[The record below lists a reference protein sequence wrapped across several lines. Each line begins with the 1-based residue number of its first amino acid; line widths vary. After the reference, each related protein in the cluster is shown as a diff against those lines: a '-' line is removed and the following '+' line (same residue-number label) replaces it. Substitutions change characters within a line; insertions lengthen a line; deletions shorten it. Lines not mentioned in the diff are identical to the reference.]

1 MVGPR
6 IERLSPELAAAF
18 PPAADGVFDAT
29 PVPGYLEKLALMPG
43 HALFV
48 ALGGGG
54 SGGEH
59 VVGQIL
65 AMTQFQADLAPQLY
79 IHNLGVCPTFR
90 RQGIARDLFE
100 AAMAWGRDSGCDSV
114 WLATDVG
121 NMDAQ
126 GFYRSL
132 GYVREPAEVFSGGL

>member
-1 MVGPR
+1 MIGTS

-18 PPAADGVFDAT
+18 PPVADDVFDAA
-29 PVPGYLEKLALMPG
+29 PMPGYLEKLALMPG

-48 ALGGGG
+48 AI
-54 SGGEH
+54 GGEH

-65 AMTQFQADLAPQLY
+65 AMTQLQADMPTQLY

-100 AAMAWGRDSGCDSV
+100 AAMAWGRDNGCDSV

-121 NMDAQ
+121 NIDAQ

-132 GYVREPAEVFSGGL
+132 GYVRQPAEVFSGEL

>member
-6 IERLSPELAAAF
+6 IERLTPELAAAF
-18 PPAADGVFDAT
+18 PPAADGVFDAA
-29 PVPGYLEKLALMPG
+29 PKPEYLEKLALMPA

-48 ALGGGG
+48 ALGGD
-54 SGGEH
+54 H
-59 VVGQIL
+59 VVGQLL

-79 IHNLGVCPTFR
+79 IHNLGVCPAFR
-90 RQGIARDLFE
+90 RQGIARELFE